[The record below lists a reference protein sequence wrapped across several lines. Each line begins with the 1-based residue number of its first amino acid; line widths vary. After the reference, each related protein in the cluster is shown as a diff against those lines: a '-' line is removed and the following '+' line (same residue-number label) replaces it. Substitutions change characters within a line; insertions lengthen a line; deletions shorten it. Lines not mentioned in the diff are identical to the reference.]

1 MEGKVATG
9 FANKNK
15 NKNKKGSVFYA
26 DHTWPELREA
36 AIKGV
41 VILLPVGSTE
51 QHGPHLP
58 LKVDWLCASEVCRR
72 AAEILD
78 GDALVMPTVYYGFQ
92 EHTMDFPGTI
102 SIRDE
107 HFINYVYD
115 ICRSLAHHGFKKLII
130 VNGHGSNI
138 PNLDLVMRRVNNYHP
153 DTMCA
158 LVSWW
163 DLVFRVGDHREAMA
177 KLRESE
183 FPGGMSH
190 ACELETSVLLYLEP
204 SLVQM
209 DKAVKEVPPKT
220 SEFTWGDLMVGAWHS
235 PVHTVDLT
243 SRATR
248 TGISGD
254 PTVAKAEK
262 GRTWLETAAENLAK
276 FIIEWKGRPIKPR
289 VDHH

>member
-1 MEGKVATG
+1 LGGEDL
-9 FANKNK
+9 
-15 NKNKKGSVFYA
+15 KGLKDKPSTVFYA
-26 DHTWPELREA
+26 DLTWEEIREA
-36 AIKGV
+36 AREGV

-72 AAEILD
+72 AAELVA
-78 GDALVMPTVYYGFQ
+78 GKALVMPTVYYGFQ

-107 HFINYVYD
+107 HFIDYVYD
-115 ICRSLAHHGFKKLII
+115 ICKSLVHHGFKKLII

-153 DTMCA
+153 DAMCA

-163 DLVFRVGDHREAMA
+163 DLVFRVGNRKEAMA
-177 KLRESE
+177 RLRESE

-204 SLVQM
+204 SLVRM

-220 SEFTWGDLMVGAWHS
+220 SEFIWGDLMVGAWNS

-243 SRATR
+243 SRSTK

-254 PTVAKAEK
+254 PTVARADKGKA
-262 GRTWLETAAENLAK
+262 WLETAAENLAR
-276 FIIEWKGRPIKPR
+276 FILEWKERPIKPR
-289 VDHH
+289 IDHH